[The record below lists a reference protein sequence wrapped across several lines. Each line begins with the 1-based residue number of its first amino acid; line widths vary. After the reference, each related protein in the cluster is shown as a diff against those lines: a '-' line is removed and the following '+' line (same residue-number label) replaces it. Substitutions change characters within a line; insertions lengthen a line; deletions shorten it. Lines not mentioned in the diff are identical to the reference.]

1 MNAYMFSHTH
11 SLFSHISVSPFPS
24 SCPLTLQFLYPNFA
38 VILLYFDREL
48 ALLVGAVGHLPRLE
62 ALVSACLAYII
73 TPAAVIVCSRHMAFE
88 YYLRSRAMVKSNA
101 QLLKQQLRTERLVHS
116 LVPSFKVGAFTR
128 IMST

>member
-1 MNAYMFSHTH
+1 M
-11 SLFSHISVSPFPS
+11 SLNKS
-24 SCPLTLQFLYPNFA
+24 LA